1 MESPADVVAV
11 LDPDV
16 SSVSDS
22 VNRPDP
28 ANVLQTQRGGLSRA
42 LLRHGRDPTLPLAA
56 VALIVG
62 RPVSSHSV
70 AH

>member
-1 MESPADVVAV
+1 MESPANVVAV
-11 LDPDV
+11 LDPDI
-16 SSVSDS
+16 SSVGDS

-28 ANVLQTQRGGLSRA
+28 ANVLQTQRGALSRA
-42 LLRHGRDPTLPLAA
+42 LLLHGRDPTLPLAA

-62 RPVSSHSV
+62 RPDSSHSV